1 LIKVITISGSG
12 RSGSTLLSLLL
23 SQDQQVFNLG
33 QLRHL
38 WRAFETNA
46 SCSCGDT
53 LQSCAVYGQIVP
65 ASQAVA
71 GRPELATLQKLAKA
85 FLKDA
90 ANESD
95 WSDAGVQTGIRQ
107 RHDEFLAAM
116 QDVLVRIAD
125 ATGASTF
132 VDTSKAP
139 EVALAFELLPDVELY
154 VLNLVR
160 DPRAVA
166 CSWHKRKKSFSAT
179 IKNAR
184 DWLVRQRRLEAWRPA
199 LDGRFHP
206 LRYEDLA
213 STPMDAIG
221 AVAKWAGLPIPAQLF
236 VQPDRVGLDWSHQH
250 LFPPA
255 NERVLAERKSDVTI
269 AVAERWKD
277 PKNRW
282 IHAIARGFA
291 GPYGRR
297 YYP

>member
-1 LIKVITISGSG
+1 MKVIAISGSG

-23 SQDQQVFNLG
+23 SQDKRVFNLG

-38 WRAFETNA
+38 WRAFDTDA
-46 SCSCGDT
+46 ACSCGDT
-53 LQSCAVYGQIVP
+53 LQSCAVYGQVVT

-71 GRPELATLQKLAKA
+71 GRPELTAMQKLAKA

-90 ANESD
+90 ASESD
-95 WSDAGVQTGIRQ
+95 WSDTAAKTDIRG
-107 RHDEFLAAM
+107 RHREFLGAM

-125 ATGASTF
+125 ATGATTF
-132 VDTSKAP
+132 IDTSKAP
-139 EVALAFELLPDVELY
+139 EVAFAFELLPDVDLY

-179 IKNAR
+179 VKNAR
-184 DWLVRQRRLEAWRPA
+184 DWLVRQRRLETWQPA
-199 LDGRFHP
+199 LEGRFHP

-213 STPMDAIG
+213 STPTDAIN
-221 AVAKWAGLPIPAQLF
+221 AVAKWANLPIPAQFF
-236 VQPDRVGLDWSHQH
+236 VKPDRAELDWSHQH
-250 LFPPA
+250 LYPPA

-291 GPYGRR
+291 GRYGRR